1 MTQAAINIIAL
12 VIVSVMSLGSIYL
25 SIGLNLAACPLC
37 YYQRTFS
44 FALLALLL
52 SGLVFGVQEKITL
65 SALALPLALGGLSV
79 AAWHVSL
86 ELRGKMECPKGLTT
100 FLSAPKE
107 SLLAFVLLVVALV
120 YGTIISELP
129 ANGWRAVVTALV
141 PAALMFPACIYTVAM
156 PAPPKPEAYSSPPL
170 TCRPLPPPS

>member
-52 SGLVFGVQEKITL
+52 SGLRVTGCRKITL

-79 AAWHVSL
+79 AAWHVGL
-86 ELRGKMECPKGLTT
+86 ELRGKMECPKGLSD
-100 FLSAPKE
+100 FPDAPKE
-107 SLLAFVLLVVALV
+107 SLLAFVLLVVAAGV
-120 YGTIISELP
+120 RHHHQRIT
-129 ANGWRAVVTALV
+129 R
-141 PAALMFPACIYTVAM
+141 
-156 PAPPKPEAYSSPPL
+156 
-170 TCRPLPPPS
+170 